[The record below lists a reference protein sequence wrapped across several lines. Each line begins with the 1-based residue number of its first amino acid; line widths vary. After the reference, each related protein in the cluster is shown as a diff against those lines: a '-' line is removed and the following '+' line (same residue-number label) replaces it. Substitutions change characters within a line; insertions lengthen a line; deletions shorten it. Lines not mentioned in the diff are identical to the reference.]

1 MKMMTRRLTAW
12 AVLLFA
18 LTALAGCSTE
28 GTKDVWAEE
37 GETVH
42 TGLFDFTVS
51 GVSVVESYGS
61 LETEEGS
68 RLVRMDLTVTNT
80 SNEAYL
86 MFSQDFQL
94 QWGDGTEDFG
104 TCLPAVDEEMTPY
117 AYTLEPG
124 ESYESVMVAQIP
136 EGADKLTIAYQ
147 EKLSSGEDG
156 SAYFVEAD
164 L

>member
-1 MKMMTRRLTAW
+1 M
-12 AVLLFA
+12 
-18 LTALAGCSTE
+18 
-28 GTKDVWAEE
+28 WAEE

-117 AYTLEPG
+117 AYTLEPV
-124 ESYESVMVAQIP
+124 SYTHLDVYKRQIRKRRNSTRP
-136 EGADKLTIAYQ
+136 STRA
-147 EKLSSGEDG
+147 
-156 SAYFVEAD
+156 
-164 L
+164 